1 MDEPSRGDKRHSGGS
16 DTGEPHAGA
25 APHVDPLRHI
35 VHYSLLGGVALS
47 GLVLVIGLTL
57 GLGQTPVEHKTPP
70 HLAVLL
76 PLAFSGQSTAVLNLG
91 LLILLLTPLV
101 RVATL
106 SLGWAIRR
114 QWLFAAVA
122 ALVLALLLTSMFLG
136 VG

>member
-1 MDEPSRGDKRHSGGS
+1 MDEPARSHQQRSRERHDSES
-16 DTGEPHAGA
+16 H
-25 APHVDPLRHI
+25 HVDPLRHV
-35 VHYSLLGGVALS
+35 VHYSLLCGVALS

-57 GLGQTPVEHKTPP
+57 GLGQAPVEHKTPP
-70 HLAVLL
+70 HLAALL
-76 PLAFSGQSTAVLNLG
+76 RQAFSGQSTAVLNLG
-91 LLILLLTPLV
+91 LLILLLTPLF